1 MLDPVHRIFRSWGVQ
16 REGEQGQTL
25 VEFSLAIPIVF
36 LTFMALIELALG
48 FNAFVGVNRASQQ
61 AAHLAA
67 IAGNQAGTDCLIL
80 QGIEE
85 TVEAPNRR
93 QAIIDV
99 RIQRTSLAGNWAYQ
113 QQLYTRSGSM
123 DCTLPDG
130 TEVRLPYTHTE
141 NAYPEDQR
149 CTALKGCPSLGNR
162 STVDNI
168 AVGIKYRHDWT
179 TPMSAIITS
188 LPGGT
193 AGWTFTQRNIFRM
206 EPTL

>member
-1 MLDPVHRIFRSWGVQ
+1 MLDAVRPLTASWGVH
-16 REGEQGQTL
+16 REGERGQTL

-67 IAGNQAGTDCLIL
+67 IAGNQVGTDCLIL
-80 QGIEE
+80 QGIEQG
-85 TVEAPNRR
+85 VDAPNRR

-113 QQLYTRSGSM
+113 QQLYTRGGSM

-130 TEVRLPYTHTE
+130 TEIALPYTQTE
-141 NAYPEDQR
+141 AAYPEDQR
-149 CTALKGCPSLGNR
+149 CTALKGCPSLGSR

-168 AVGIKYRHDWT
+168 AVGIKYRHDWI

>member
-1 MLDPVHRIFRSWGVQ
+1 MLHTLRQIGGSWGIRRGDQ
-16 REGEQGQTL
+16 RGQTL
-25 VEFSLAIPIVF
+25 VEFSVAIPIVF
-36 LTFMALIELALG
+36 LTFMAIIELALG

-67 IAGNQAGTDCLIL
+67 IAGNQVGTDCLIL

-85 TVEAPNRR
+85 SVDAPNRR
-93 QAIIDV
+93 AAIIDV

-113 QQLYTRSGSM
+113 QQLYTRGGSM

-130 TEVRLPYTHTE
+130 TDIKLPYTQTE
-141 NAYPEDQR
+141 AAYPEDQR
-149 CTALKGCPSLGNR
+149 CTALKGCPSMGNR

-168 AVGIKYRHDWT
+168 AVGIKYRHDWI